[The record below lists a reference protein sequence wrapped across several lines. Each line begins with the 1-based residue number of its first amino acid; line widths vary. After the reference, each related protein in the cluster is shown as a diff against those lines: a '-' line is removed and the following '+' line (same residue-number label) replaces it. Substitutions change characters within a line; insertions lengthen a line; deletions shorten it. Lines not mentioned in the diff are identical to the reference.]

1 MPIHYPSSFNN
12 IKYLS
17 GGSIRLTSWRQA
29 IVPQNTPTYGLNFDR
44 QVGISSN
51 VSDAYP
57 GAVYSVY
64 STNKNGSGRFFMI
77 FNQTTIPTVNQTP
90 SISFYLPPGT
100 GGSPAEV
107 ILGSDFF
114 GPNGIAFT
122 AGIAWGI
129 STSETSF
136 QPTTTPTDHSVQ
148 LNYV

>member
-1 MPIHYPSSFNN
+1 MPIHYPSS
-12 IKYLS
+12 LA

-44 QVGISSN
+44 QVGLSSN
-51 VSDAYP
+51 VSDLYP

-64 STNKNGSGRFFMI
+64 VTNKNGSSRFFMI
-77 FNQTTIPTVNQTP
+77 FNQTSIPTTGQYP
-90 SISFYLPPGT
+90 AISFTIAPGT

-107 ILGSDFF
+107 ILGTDFF
-114 GPNGIAFT
+114 GQNGIAFT

-129 STSETSF
+129 STSEITV
-136 QPTTTPTDHSVQ
+136 QPTPTPVDHSVQ